1 MPFLLWRNS
10 LRPWKLHISQSV
22 LKDLRDLPKEARGRA
37 ALSIL
42 ELAATPYP
50 HGVEKL
56 KGYEHS
62 YRVRI
67 GDYRIVYEVA
77 GNEVAIIAVS
87 HRKDVYRELK

>member
-1 MPFLLWRNS
+1 MP
-10 LRPWKLHISQSV
+10 PWKLHISQSV
-22 LKDLRDLPKEARGRA
+22 LKDLRDLPKEGRGRA

-42 ELAATPYP
+42 KLAATPYA

-77 GNEVAIIAVS
+77 GNEVAGNEVAIIAVS